1 MSLLGVVREDAKGF
15 LVEYT
20 TTFMTEPTR
29 QTCFWRVVE
38 ICRSPYAIGLE
49 GLPKDGDQ
57 VRLSG
62 DMWQSPMGSRCT
74 LRSAKGEAER
84 FTREPYPCPK
94 VRKGTE
100 TRYQDGEWQK
110 LTRKGWVTL

>member
-62 DMWQSPMGSRCT
+62 DMWQSPMGSRYT
-74 LRSAKGEAER
+74 RALPRERRSASPGSR
-84 FTREPYPCPK
+84 TRAP
-94 VRKGTE
+94 RSGRTE
-100 TRYQDGEWQK
+100 TRYQGGEWQK